1 MNASD
6 QADHAEPAGDAGRT
20 HHAARIEP
28 PVPPQQLAA
37 LLQSRQ
43 TTLPRRLGDP
53 GPDAAQLAAIV
64 GAAAHAP
71 DHGRLQ
77 PWRFVQ
83 VTDDA
88 RGDLAEAFAQALI
101 EREPDASSDALAQAS
116 GKAHRGPVLLLAI
129 VDAGE
134 ARMAAAF
141 PLAERLVSCGC
152 AVQNMLLMATAHGFG
167 SSLTSGQAL
176 QSQAVR
182 ALFGLRAS
190 EQAVCF
196 INMGTVLEPKAAR
209 VRPGAQALLTTLHA
223 KGTASQGAAFAA
235 PGPLAPRG

>member
-1 MNASD
+1 M
-6 QADHAEPAGDAGRT
+6 
-20 HHAARIEP
+20 ARIDPLAP
-28 PVPPQQLAA
+28 PEQLAA

-43 TTLPRRLGDP
+43 TTLPRRLGEP

-71 DHGRLQ
+71 DHGRQQ
-77 PWRFVQ
+77 PWRFVR
-83 VTDDA
+83 VADDA
-88 RGDLAEAFAQALI
+88 RDGLAEAFAQALI
-101 EREPDASSDALAQAS
+101 EREPDASPDALAQAS
-116 GKAHRGPVLLLAI
+116 AKAHRSPALLLAV

-134 ARMAAAF
+134 ARMAAAI

-167 SSLTSGQAL
+167 SSLTSGQSL

-182 ALFGLRAS
+182 ALFGLRAT

-196 INMGTVLEPKAAR
+196 INIGTVLEAKAAR
-209 VRPGAQALLTTLHA
+209 ARPAAHALATTLHA
-223 KGTASQGAAFAA
+223 QGAALATTLTPGLDAPAA
-235 PGPLAPRG
+235 VAS